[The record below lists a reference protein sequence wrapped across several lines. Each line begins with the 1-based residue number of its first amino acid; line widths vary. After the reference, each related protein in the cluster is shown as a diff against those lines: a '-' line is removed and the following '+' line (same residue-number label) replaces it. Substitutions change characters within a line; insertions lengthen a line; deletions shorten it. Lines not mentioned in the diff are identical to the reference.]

1 MLSPWVQAPLLTP
14 LLGSDTSVRSRRVGA
29 GTAQTQGALGRELG
43 SALAGGAPEPLT
55 MLKNAL
61 RTKMLGHEV
70 RGVFNAR
77 DLHDI

>member
-43 SALAGGAPEPLT
+43 SALAGGAAESST
-55 MLKNAL
+55 VLKDAL
-61 RTKMLGHEV
+61 RAKVLCH
-70 RGVFNAR
+70 
-77 DLHDI
+77 